1 MKTTLLIPKST
12 WRKVKFFCKH
22 WFTSSVWNC
31 RWVAEVPPRET
42 SPSGDDGDER
52 VDLPTSRAQNFS
64 PAEPG
69 RRCEGLWESQ
79 MSEEKRFFSQA
90 IQSEAGRILQTL
102 ERTQAPQAGWC
113 EERFLKFSFSSQT
126 FAAYLPSSCLYPTM
140 EATYGSKN
148 VPKCRTLRKRQKNG
162 VFLKKATQTRNS
174 VPKWMSTH
182 STTTEFYCK
191 SLPKPATYFSPQWV
205 AHLSNIFD
213 IGSAYIQ
220 SANLRKVVFK
230 EVFQKTWA
238 FQFNMESFQF
248 INLMSMNLIFKQW
261 LGPGVNQSLTSV
273 TKTTVFFRNF
283 CEIIEFSV
291 YT

>member
-1 MKTTLLIPKST
+1 MTKQLVFVEYILLQKKRLSFAGARSQMKTTLLIPKST

-42 SPSGDDGDER
+42 SPSGDEGDER

-126 FAAYLPSSCLYPTM
+126 FAAYLPSSCLYPTWKPPM
-140 EATYGSKN
+140 G
-148 VPKCRTLRKRQKNG
+148 
-162 VFLKKATQTRNS
+162 LKMCHNAAPCGKGKKMAFSWKSYTNS
-174 VPKWMSTH
+174 
-182 STTTEFYCK
+182 
-191 SLPKPATYFSPQWV
+191 
-205 AHLSNIFD
+205 
-213 IGSAYIQ
+213 
-220 SANLRKVVFK
+220 
-230 EVFQKTWA
+230 
-238 FQFNMESFQF
+238 QF
-248 INLMSMNLIFKQW
+248 
-261 LGPGVNQSLTSV
+261 
-273 TKTTVFFRNF
+273 
-283 CEIIEFSV
+283 CA
-291 YT
+291 

>member
-42 SPSGDDGDER
+42 SPSGDEGDER

-126 FAAYLPSSCLYPTM
+126 FAAYLPSSCLYPTV

-148 VPKCRTLRKRQKNG
+148 VPKCRTLRKGQKNG

-191 SLPKPATYFSPQWV
+191 AYQNLPLTFLHNGLLISQISLTLVALTFSP
-205 AHLSNIFD
+205 L
-213 IGSAYIQ
+213 
-220 SANLRKVVFK
+220 
-230 EVFQKTWA
+230 T
-238 FQFNMESFQF
+238 
-248 INLMSMNLIFKQW
+248 
-261 LGPGVNQSLTSV
+261 GV
-273 TKTTVFFRNF
+273 
-283 CEIIEFSV
+283 
-291 YT
+291 

>member
-42 SPSGDDGDER
+42 SPSGDEGDER

-126 FAAYLPSSCLYPTM
+126 FAAYLPSSCLYPTV

-148 VPKCRTLRKRQKNG
+148 VPKCRTLRKGQKNG
-162 VFLKKATQTRNS
+162 VFLKKLHKLAILCLNECPHTPQQQSSIAKLIKTCHLLFSTMGCSFLKYLWHWQRLHS
-174 VPKWMSTH
+174 VRW
-182 STTTEFYCK
+182 
-191 SLPKPATYFSPQWV
+191 L
-205 AHLSNIFD
+205 
-213 IGSAYIQ
+213 
-220 SANLRKVVFK
+220 VFK

-238 FQFNMESFQF
+238 FQFTMESFQF
-248 INLMSMNLIFKQW
+248 INLMSMNLLFKQW

>member
-64 PAEPG
+64 PAEPE
-69 RRCEGLWESQ
+69 RRSEGLWESQ

-102 ERTQAPQAGWC
+102 ERTQAPHAGWC

-126 FAAYLPSSCLYPTM
+126 FAAYLPSSCLYPTV

-148 VPKCRTLRKRQKNG
+148 VPKRRTLRKRQKNG

-191 SLPKPATYFSPQWV
+191 AYQNLPLTFLHI
-205 AHLSNIFD
+205 AHPSNIFY

-220 SANLRKVVFK
+220 SVDWCLKRFFK
-230 EVFQKTWA
+230 KTWT

-248 INLMSMNLIFKQW
+248 INLISMSLLFKQW